1 MWQNKQATSLMF
13 DKLSR
18 LCRYLSDKVSVEKDP
33 IANFLL
39 ARDLSYFSFL
49 CHSGNRGGDLRQL
62 KAENLFKIPG
72 SNGIYV
78 SQQSGQTASIDNPS
92 NFVILSS
99 SVEDICPIKL
109 LKDDKRVAQQVN
121 VDLS

>member
-1 MWQNKQATSLMF
+1 MQMWQNKQATSLMF
-13 DKLSR
+13 GKLGR
-18 LCRYLSDKVSVEKDP
+18 LSRYLSDKVSVEKDH

-39 ARDLSYFSFL
+39 ERDLSYFSFL

-62 KAENLFKIPG
+62 KPENLFKIPG

-78 SQQSGQTASIDNPS
+78 SQQYGETASIDNPS
-92 NFVILSS
+92 NFVI
-99 SVEDICPIKL
+99 EDICPIKL
-109 LKDDKRVAQQVN
+109 LKDDKRVAQEVN